1 MIYNKERPHRFDD
14 IKGQSLVVENIR
26 NQSIRNEFFPVFVL
40 CGQFGSGKTTMARI
54 IAMAANCKHKDQKGN
69 PCGTCI
75 SCRAVLAHDP
85 DGILELDGASN
96 NGVEDVRRLI
106 SLAGT
111 HSLYG
116 KKIIVI
122 DEAHMLSKSAFNAL
136 LITLENPPEECIF
149 ILCTTEK
156 DALPDTV
163 LSRAPVYVFG
173 KIPDVVIRDHL
184 LEVAS
189 RNSILISS
197 DAAGTLARYANGA
210 MRNALQLL
218 ELLSLQRSEKEEITE
233 QDVVETLGLSSI
245 EQRYLVLDA
254 ILNGEMKIIYHGLK
268 RMEQEGIELRTFLTD
283 LLSMATD
290 LLLYHCGDTIV
301 GSTYYLSCLEAMRSY
316 DDEMTGKLCR
326 VLSKLS
332 AIPFKQLS
340 ISRVIV
346 DILAEFPPSLEEQAL
361 LSEKQKETEAEKPVS
376 VSQDDLFEST
386 ESSPFSEENVVP
398 KEEIEVPTNPFSGG
412 SFGFSMSFLG
422 MSTKK
427 VSDQN
432 KISFSAGKQKSTC
445 LENDE
450 KTDACVENKE
460 NGNLSFDT
468 DQTETPLDKTVE
480 PDNQK
485 ENTSM
490 DEGKEISWQEMVAH
504 GLMSENVSVTTKSE
518 DAIKNELMELEA
530 ENQERLASIQ
540 TDESVAGEDE
550 SNYPRTRADLINAQ
564 KELEGLLKNP
574 GFKILYDRA
583 RVVIDD
589 NQIYLVYHER
599 PVKIASQAFTAL
611 KNGVHSVMEG
621 EIK

>member
-14 IKGQSLVVENIR
+14 IKGQPLVVENIR

-69 PCGTCI
+69 PCGECI

-173 KIPDVVIRDHL
+173 KIPDIVIRDHL

-189 RNSILISS
+189 RNSICISS

-218 ELLSLQRSEKEEITE
+218 ELLSLQKLEREEITE

-245 EQRYLVLDA
+245 EQRYTVLDA
-254 ILNGEMKIIYHGLK
+254 ILKGDMKTIYHGLK

-283 LLSMATD
+283 LLSMVTD
-290 LLLYHCGDTIV
+290 LLLYRCGDNIV
-301 GSTYYLSCLEAMRSY
+301 GSTYYLSCLEAMKAY
-316 DDEMTGKLCR
+316 DEMTGKLCR

-332 AIPFKQLS
+332 AIPLKQIS

-346 DILAEFPPSLEEQAL
+346 DILAEFPLSSEAQAPCIDKQEEQEL
-361 LSEKQKETEAEKPVS
+361 EKPEIS
-376 VSQDDLFEST
+376 SNEEIFEST
-386 ESSPFSEENVVP
+386 ESSPFQEEKVVL
-398 KEEIEVPTNPFSGG
+398 EEDIAVPINPFSGG
-412 SFGFSMSFLG
+412 SFGFTMSFLG
-422 MSTKK
+422 TSTKK

-432 KISFSAGKQKSTC
+432 KISFSTGKQRSTG
-445 LENDE
+445 LEHDE
-450 KTDACVENKE
+450 ETGSCVEHRNP
-460 NGNLSFDT
+460 SFDRG
-468 DQTETPLDKTVE
+468 
-480 PDNQK
+480 QK
-485 ENTSM
+485 ENPSDEIIEPVIPEENKSM
-490 DEGKEISWQEMVAH
+490 DDGKEISWQEMVSH
-504 GLMSENVSVTTKSE
+504 GLMAEDVSVTIKSE
-518 DAIKNELMELEA
+518 EAIKKELMELEA
-530 ENQERLASIQ
+530 ENQERLALSQ
-540 TDESVAGEDE
+540 TDELVAGEEE
-550 SNYPRTRADLINAQ
+550 SEYPRTRADLINAQ

-583 RVVIDD
+583 RVVISDY
-589 NQIYLVYHER
+589 QIYLVYHER

-611 KNGVHSVMEG
+611 KNGVHSVLEG